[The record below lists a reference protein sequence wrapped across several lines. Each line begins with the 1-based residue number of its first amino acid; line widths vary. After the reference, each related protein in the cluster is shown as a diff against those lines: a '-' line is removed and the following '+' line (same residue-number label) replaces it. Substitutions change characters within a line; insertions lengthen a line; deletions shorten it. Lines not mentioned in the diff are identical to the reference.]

1 MNKKSIRT
9 LSSLALAVAAASSGA
24 YGAQL
29 EEVIVTAQKRAES
42 LQDVPISMTAL
53 SGKKIDEAGIN
64 SFAEMADYIP
74 NLSISE
80 NAVATGIYMRGV
92 GPGAQQSFE
101 QSVGLYVDGV
111 HMAKG
116 RQIRTGMFDLGQ
128 VEVLRGPQGILFGK
142 NTLAGAINVTSA
154 TPNVGDEFG
163 GKISLKAESNNGET
177 VEGHLSGSLTDNLAV
192 RFAMKDRK
200 GDGYLPNSFT
210 GESSPTVD
218 ENMWR
223 LSATWEPSD
232 NTVVK
237 FKHAQS
243 EHERVGSTISLIQFQ
258 REDNVGAADAAMF
271 ALVPTVLPDFV
282 AGVAAGNI
290 DAYRDAISYGGCAL
304 EESLGRSSA
313 VCDAGGEKPEGTFT
327 ETEDTS
333 LNIDIELANGYTFT
347 SVTGQAKYN
356 YEDGIDADG
365 MGIEFVGRSDI
376 SDYEQNSQEFRIAS
390 PTDGKFS
397 FIAGAYWEE
406 QTQKIDRVVAANG
419 SLGFPAALT
428 AIAGAPTILAFSPTQ
443 VAGINGINALLGT
456 GAPAYAV
463 GTPGETLWMAA
474 GRVSYWEQETDAWAV
489 FYQGTYNISDTLSV
503 TAGLRYTEEDKAAT
517 AWTENS
523 STTTA
528 DNLIPGAGYNHP
540 TAALGVPSDDPNLE
554 TLLVGLFGTW
564 DHAFDD
570 ERSTDQ
576 LTPAI
581 SLEWKPSDT
590 SMFYA
595 SYSEGFKSGGF
606 NSVDD
611 QKPIVTSV
619 VVPGSGAAFGL
630 DADITTDI
638 VADRSAPDTG
648 WTYEDETAKSF
659 EIGGKHTLLDG
670 SMNFN
675 WALFTSEYVDQQVS
689 TFVGLGFVVAN
700 AASSE
705 IDGLELDMTW
715 QMSDN
720 LLVGANVAY
729 LDAKYGSFPGAG
741 CTAAQM
747 SAIEGLGDLTPASP
761 VVSAEGCTQQFSTD
775 GADGVATGQTQ
786 DLSGGQLGAKY
797 SGALFA
803 NYTYPLA
810 NGNVWYTGID
820 VNFSDGAFL
829 TGDNDPTTYQDA
841 AEKVNFRTG
850 IRGDNWD
857 LMLYGRNITDEMT
870 ASGAADVPLARGS
883 HWVYVQ
889 EPEVWGA
896 RFTFN
901 F

>member
-1 MNKKSIRT
+1 
-9 LSSLALAVAAASSGA
+9 
-24 YGAQL
+24 
-29 EEVIVTAQKRAES
+29 
-42 LQDVPISMTAL
+42 
-53 SGKKIDEAGIN
+53 
-64 SFAEMADYIP
+64 
-74 NLSISE
+74 
-80 NAVATGIYMRGV
+80 MRGISV
-92 GPGAQQSFE
+92 GANQSFE
-101 QSVGLYVDGV
+101 QSVGVYVDGV
-111 HMAKG
+111 HYGKS
-116 RQIRTGMFDLGQ
+116 RQIRTGLFDLGQ

-443 VAGINGINALLGT
+443 VAGINGINALLQT
-456 GAPAYAV
+456 GAPAYQ
-463 GTPGETLWMAA
+463 A
-474 GRVSYWEQETDAWAV
+474 GIPWR
-489 FYQGTYNISDTLSV
+489 DT
-503 TAGLRYTEEDKAAT
+503 
-517 AWTENS
+517 
-523 STTTA
+523 
-528 DNLIPGAGYNHP
+528 
-540 TAALGVPSDDPNLE
+540 
-554 TLLVGLFGTW
+554 
-564 DHAFDD
+564 
-570 ERSTDQ
+570 
-576 LTPAI
+576 
-581 SLEWKPSDT
+581 
-590 SMFYA
+590 
-595 SYSEGFKSGGF
+595 
-606 NSVDD
+606 
-611 QKPIVTSV
+611 
-619 VVPGSGAAFGL
+619 
-630 DADITTDI
+630 
-638 VADRSAPDTG
+638 
-648 WTYEDETAKSF
+648 
-659 EIGGKHTLLDG
+659 LDG
-670 SMNFN
+670 S
-675 WALFTSEYVDQQVS
+675 WACIV
-689 TFVGLGFVVAN
+689 LGTRN
-700 AASSE
+700 RC
-705 IDGLELDMTW
+705 M
-715 QMSDN
+715 
-720 LLVGANVAY
+720 
-729 LDAKYGSFPGAG
+729 G
-741 CTAAQM
+741 C
-747 SAIEGLGDLTPASP
+747 I
-761 VVSAEGCTQQFSTD
+761 
-775 GADGVATGQTQ
+775 
-786 DLSGGQLGAKY
+786 LSRDIQH
-797 SGALFA
+797 
-803 NYTYPLA
+803 
-810 NGNVWYTGID
+810 
-820 VNFSDGAFL
+820 
-829 TGDNDPTTYQDA
+829 Q
-841 AEKVNFRTG
+841 
-850 IRGDNWD
+850 
-857 LMLYGRNITDEMT
+857 
-870 ASGAADVPLARGS
+870 
-883 HWVYVQ
+883 
-889 EPEVWGA
+889 
-896 RFTFN
+896 
-901 F
+901 